1 MMLSRVVIGLFAIAY
16 GQLAFADDHLR
27 ILDIDGDAVVLESK
41 NRNAAIGDNVD
52 ENDRIRV
59 SKNTHLHLQDGAC
72 IIQVDGPG
80 RYVYSKHGLVALSG
94 HAAKRICSSQIKYT
108 KSLPDKRLDV
118 AFGGGTRG
126 GTTGTGCKLDLT
138 GRYLNFP
145 DVISFQCRGADC
157 EHTLTIREF
166 AKIDDQGIIHYVERK
181 AINQIIHDNN
191 SVQMPTADLGVE
203 KDVSYHAVVTSTDP
217 NGKISYQESLFI
229 VLNDQAARDVE
240 SQIQK
245 CSEGSLADKLSC
257 HRQLCEQSFFVEANQ
272 FSGKYLPGKTCAM
285 YR

>member
-16 GQLAFADDHLR
+16 GQLAYADDHLR

-41 NRNAAIGDNVD
+41 NRKAAIGDNVD

-108 KSLPDKRLDV
+108 KSLPDKQLDV

-126 GTTGTGCKLDLT
+126 GTKGAGCKLDLT
-138 GRYLNFP
+138 GRYLNLP
-145 DVISFQCRGADC
+145 DSISFQCHGSDS
-157 EHTLTIREF
+157 EHTLEIREIT
-166 AKIDDQGIIHYVERK
+166 KIDDRGIHEVEAQPFK
-181 AINQIIHDNN
+181 SLHGNT
-191 SVQMPTADLGVE
+191 SVQIPAADVRVAKG
-203 KDVSYHAVVTSTDP
+203 VSYRAVVTSTDP
-217 NGKISYQESLFI
+217 NGNISYQESPFI

-257 HRQLCEQSFFVEANQ
+257 HRQLCEQSFFVEANR
-272 FSGKYLPGKTCAM
+272 FSEKYLPGKTCAM